1 MGTIK
6 DLVLTAL
13 KLECYKLETLSKV
26 CKGALLF
33 FIFDHAALHVYGIL
47 CLLVCVFVFVVFV
60 VVVVFFF
67 FTKISFQ
74 IQATVL
80 VSKILCFSL

>member
-6 DLVLTAL
+6 DLALTAL

-26 CKGALLF
+26 CQGALLF

-47 CLLVCVFVFVVFV
+47 CLLVFVFLFV
-60 VVVVFFF
+60 VVVFF

-80 VSKILCFSL
+80 VSKILCFSLQSRA

>member
-6 DLVLTAL
+6 DLALTAL

-26 CKGALLF
+26 CQGALLF

-47 CLLVCVFVFVVFV
+47 CLLVCVFLFVVLFL
-60 VVVVFFF
+60 FFF
-67 FTKISFQ
+67 F
-74 IQATVL
+74 
-80 VSKILCFSL
+80 